1 MARLFIAVWVP
12 EAVRA
17 TVRAALAERRSAVPA
32 ADEEA
37 VGDRA
42 PPDGGLRWIP
52 EEDWHVT
59 LAFLGQV
66 GDVHAAVEV
75 LCGSALD
82 LPGPLEAA
90 AGPATA
96 CFGRRVLHVPVT
108 GLVALAQAVAAASW
122 PPGAGAALDR
132 EPVPHITVA
141 RSGPSRSGP
150 SRSGPS
156 RSGPSRS
163 GPSRSGSAGP
173 HAPRTGG
180 GVRVFA
186 GIPVAARWMVDAV
199 ALVSSETL
207 LAGARYTEV
216 ASRTLR

>member
-17 TVRAALAERRSAVPA
+17 TVRAALAARRSAVRA

-37 VGDRA
+37 AGDRV

-66 GDVHAAVEV
+66 GDVRAAVEV
-75 LCGSALD
+75 LCGSALE
-82 LPGPLEAA
+82 LPGPIEAA

-108 GLVALAQAVAAASW
+108 GLVALSQAVAAASW

-150 SRSGPS
+150 SRSG
-156 RSGPSRS
+156 
-163 GPSRSGSAGP
+163 SAGP
-173 HAPRTGG
+173 HAPRPGG

-216 ASRTLR
+216 ASRSLR

>member
-150 SRSGPS
+150 SRSG
-156 RSGPSRS
+156 
-163 GPSRSGSAGP
+163 SAGP

>member
-37 VGDRA
+37 AGDRA

-75 LCGSALD
+75 LCGSALE
-82 LPGPLEAA
+82 LPGPIEAA

-141 RSGPSRSGP
+141 RV
-150 SRSGPS
+150 
-156 RSGPSRS
+156 

>member
-17 TVRAALAERRSAVPA
+17 TVRAALAARRSAVRA

-37 VGDRA
+37 AGDRV

-75 LCGSALD
+75 LCGSALE
-82 LPGPLEAA
+82 LPGPIEAA

-108 GLVALAQAVAAASW
+108 GLVALSQAVAAASW

-150 SRSGPS
+150 SRSG
-156 RSGPSRS
+156 
-163 GPSRSGSAGP
+163 SAGP
-173 HAPRTGG
+173 HAPRLGG

-216 ASRTLR
+216 ASRSLR

>member
-17 TVRAALAERRSAVPA
+17 TVRAALAARRSAVRA

-37 VGDRA
+37 AGDRV

-75 LCGSALD
+75 LCGSALE
-82 LPGPLEAA
+82 LPGPIEAA

-108 GLVALAQAVAAASW
+108 GLVALSQAVAAASW

-150 SRSGPS
+150 SRSG
-156 RSGPSRS
+156 
-163 GPSRSGSAGP
+163 SAGP
-173 HAPRTGG
+173 HAPRPGG

-216 ASRTLR
+216 ASRSLR

>member
-108 GLVALAQAVAAASW
+108 GLVALAQAVAAASR

-132 EPVPHITVA
+132 EPVPHIAVA
-141 RSGPSRSGP
+141 
-150 SRSGPS
+150 

>member
-17 TVRAALAERRSAVPA
+17 TVRAALAARRSAVRA

-37 VGDRA
+37 AGDRV

-75 LCGSALD
+75 LCGSALE
-82 LPGPLEAA
+82 LPGPIEAA

-108 GLVALAQAVAAASW
+108 GLVALSQAVAAASW

-150 SRSGPS
+150 SRSG
-156 RSGPSRS
+156 
-163 GPSRSGSAGP
+163 SAGP
-173 HAPRTGG
+173 HAPRPGG

-216 ASRTLR
+216 ATRSLR